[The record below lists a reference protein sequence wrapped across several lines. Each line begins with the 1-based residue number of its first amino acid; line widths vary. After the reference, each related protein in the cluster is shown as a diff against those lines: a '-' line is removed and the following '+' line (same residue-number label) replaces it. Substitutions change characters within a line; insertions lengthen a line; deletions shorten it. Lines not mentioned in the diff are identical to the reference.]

1 MTDEEIQAWKA
12 MWDNA
17 ERITLSEKDYDA
29 LVERLENPPPPSPK
43 PIALLNKRP
52 PWKDPSKQ

>member
-1 MTDEEIQAWKA
+1 MTEEEIQAWKA

-29 LVERLENPPPPSPK
+29 LVERLNNPPPPSPRF
-43 PIALLNKRP
+43 IAMLKKRP
-52 PWKDPSKQ
+52 PWEDPDKK

>member
-12 MWDNA
+12 MWDNS

-43 PIALLNKRP
+43 LIALLNKRP

>member
-1 MTDEEIQAWKA
+1 MTEEEIQAWKA

-29 LVERLENPPPPSPK
+29 LVERLENPPPPSPQF
-43 PIALLNKRP
+43 IAMLKKRP
-52 PWKDPSKQ
+52 PWEDPDKK